1 MEKLPRNKGIIL
13 FDGYCNLCS
22 GSVQFIIKRDLK
34 NYFKFASLQ
43 SEVGKNLHKKF
54 CLPENYN
61 ESVVLIVD
69 EKIFLKSDA
78 LIKITQK
85 LKGLWPLLAVFK
97 IFPKSLRNL
106 IYDFIANHRFRW
118 FGMKEQCFMPS
129 KSIKER
135 FL

>member
-1 MEKLPRNKGIIL
+1 MKKLPRNNGIVL

-34 NYFKFASLQ
+34 KYFKFASLQ
-43 SEVGKNLHKKF
+43 SEVGKELHQKF
-54 CLPENYN
+54 DLPENYT
-61 ESVVLIVD
+61 ESVVLIED

-85 LKGLWPLLAVFK
+85 LKGLWPLLAIFK
-97 IFPKSLRNL
+97 ILPKFLRNL
-106 IYDFIANHRFRW
+106 IYDFIANNRFRW
-118 FGMKEQCFMPS
+118 FGKKKQCFMPS
-129 KSIKER
+129 KPIRER